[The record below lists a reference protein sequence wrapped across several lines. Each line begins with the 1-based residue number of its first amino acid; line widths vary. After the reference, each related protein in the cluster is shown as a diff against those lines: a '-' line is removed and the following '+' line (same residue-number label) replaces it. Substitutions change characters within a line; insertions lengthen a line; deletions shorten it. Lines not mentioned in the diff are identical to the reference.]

1 MDNITSKVFSIT
13 IALLPLI
20 AFVKVPGMDI
30 GLGMLLL
37 FVLLPWLFLY
47 NLTRLQLNDIAKF
60 SGLILFCAYS
70 IFCSRESFSDIIGF
84 ILIMIWVIGTYKYLI
99 DEKLVFG
106 IMSMVSI
113 IASVVVLIQLLF
125 HYVFGF
131 NLAPYIPV
139 LIKDSTLAQ
148 YSHVINAGVDILG
161 MYRPS
166 AFFFEPSH
174 FSEYA
179 VIPLLWLLLKRKKH
193 NSEKIALFISIGIL
207 LTRSG
212 MGTAMVIGGWIVYY
226 INGLDLNKRENVVNA
241 VLVVFCAVIAF
252 LLLLKLP
259 FFQSAV
265 NRVVATQDDYNAING
280 RLFFWDHYF
289 SRFSF
294 SQFVWGVG
302 YNTVQLDKYMTGFM
316 KLLYCSG
323 SIGVLLFYFMLLQ
336 HRTKKDRFKST
347 FILFYSVLVF
357 FAGLVSV
364 INLVFYLTMIF
375 SKKTCEIEE
384 YGQYDINGI
393 KYIPSKMSESKANVF
408 KGI

>member
-1 MDNITSKVFSIT
+1 MGNITSKVFSVT
-13 IALLPLI
+13 IAFLPLI
-20 AFVKVPGMDI
+20 AFVKVPGMEM
-30 GLGMLLL
+30 GLGMFLL
-37 FVLLPWLFLY
+37 FVLLPWLLLY
-47 NLTRLQLNDIAKF
+47 NLTKLQLDDLAKF

-70 IFCSRESFSDIIGF
+70 VFCSRENLSDVIGF
-84 ILIMIWVIGTYKYLI
+84 VIIMIWAIGTYKYLI

-106 IMSMVSI
+106 IMSTVSI
-113 IASVVVLIQLLF
+113 VASVIVLIQLLC
-125 HYVFGF
+125 HYVLGF
-131 NLAPYIPV
+131 NLAPYIPF
-139 LIKDSTLAQ
+139 LIKDSTLEQ
-148 YSHVINAGVDILG
+148 YSHVINAGVDNWG

-166 AFFFEPSH
+166 AFFLEPSH

-179 VIPLLWLLLKRKKH
+179 VVPLLWLLLNKKKR

-212 MGTAMVIGGWIVYY
+212 MGSAMVIGGWIAYY
-226 INGLDLNKRENVVNA
+226 IKGLDLKKNENVVNA
-241 VLVVFCAVIAF
+241 VLVVVGAIVAF

-289 SRFSF
+289 SHFSF
-294 SQFVWGVG
+294 SQFVWGEG
-302 YNTVQLDKYMTGFM
+302 YNTVKLDKYMTGFM

-323 SIGVLLFYFMLLQ
+323 IIGVLLFYFMLLQ
-336 HRTKKDRFKST
+336 HVTKKEWFKNV

-375 SKKTCEIEE
+375 SKKTSGIEE
-384 YGQYDINGI
+384 CGRYDINGI
-393 KYIPSKMSESKANVF
+393 KCIPSKTSKINAN
-408 KGI
+408 I